1 MIHAHI
7 VGSSAAIHAGVG
19 SPFKTSDNHWER
31 PARADESDHHAS
43 FRKAVGAGLK
53 HIWSIP
59 NISDQDRSLLHRHF
73 ESQLRHHHMAAVA
86 NPRMFNEYHVNMET
100 SRREKEREQRHSSGG
115 SAGSSSSAEPYNHQE
130 WAAKWGEAQARGPE
144 EAKRFATEWQRVRNR
159 DVSQGKEQE
168 RMTRP
173 NALQTLG
180 LSGNPTKQEIKLA
193 HRRLSMQHHPDQGGN
208 EATYKAVQSAH
219 DYFRD
224 LNEWVEMIAEW
235 VSKRYKK

>member
-1 MIHAHI
+1 
-7 VGSSAAIHAGVG
+7 
-19 SPFKTSDNHWER
+19 
-31 PARADESDHHAS
+31 
-43 FRKAVGAGLK
+43 
-53 HIWSIP
+53 
-59 NISDQDRSLLHRHF
+59 
-73 ESQLRHHHMAAVA
+73 
-86 NPRMFNEYHVNMET
+86 
-100 SRREKEREQRHSSGG
+100 
-115 SAGSSSSAEPYNHQE
+115 
-130 WAAKWGEAQARGPE
+130 
-144 EAKRFATEWQRVRNR
+144 
-159 DVSQGKEQE
+159 
-168 RMTRP
+168 MTRP